1 MKIKTLT
8 AVAVALLLFGCA
20 TQEHTSSYSVTI
32 MTFNVENLFD
42 NKDDPTKDDRDYL
55 PLAKKRNEEHRAACA
70 EVDVESWRNRCLTI
84 DWNDAIIER
93 KLEAIA
99 NTILQVNDGR
109 GADIIALQE
118 VENIAIHERLRNE
131 YLAAA
136 GYRPGILIEG
146 RDSRGIDVAFLTRLP
161 LVAEPQLH
169 DIVFD
174 EAFAERGGDTRGI
187 LQADFQLPDGSVL
200 TGFSVHFPAPYHP
213 TEMRIAAYQ
222 SLNSL
227 QAGLP
232 ADRHV
237 FAAGDF
243 NTTSAEDSAKN
254 MLDRFARP
262 SWTVSNDLC
271 VGCKGSAYY
280 AYDQTWSFLDMI
292 LWQPCCGKNATW
304 TIRADS
310 VRIANDIAAQVR
322 AEGTPRRF
330 SLPDGAGV
338 SDHWPV
344 VLSVESK

>member
-1 MKIKTLT
+1 MMNGRI
-8 AVAVALLLFGCA
+8 AVLALSMLLCGCA
-20 TQEHTSSYSVTI
+20 TQQPSSSYSITI

-42 NKDDPTKDDRDYL
+42 NTDDPARDDRDYL
-55 PLAKKRNEEHRAACA
+55 PLTEKQSEAHREACA
-70 EVDVESWRNRCLTI
+70 KVEVESWRNRCLTI
-84 DWNDAIIER
+84 DWNDAIIEH

-118 VENIAIHERLRNE
+118 VENISILERLRNE
-131 YLAAA
+131 YLTAA
-136 GYRPGILIEG
+136 GYLPGVLIEG

-161 LVAEPQLH
+161 LIGEPQLH

-174 EAFAERGGDTRGI
+174 TQFAKRSSDTRGI
-187 LQADFQLPDGSVL
+187 LQADFQLPDGSLL

-222 SLNSL
+222 SLNRL

-243 NTTSAEDSAKN
+243 NTTSAEDSTKN

-262 SWTVSNDLC
+262 GWTVSNDLC
-271 VGCKGSAYY
+271 TGCKGSAYY

-292 LWQPCCGKNATW
+292 LWQPCCGENATW

-310 VRIANDIAAQVR
+310 VRIANGTAAQVR
-322 AEGTPRRF
+322 TTGTPRRF

-344 VLSVESK
+344 VISVESK